1 MTTQTGTEIL
11 LHAPDFSK
19 FWIHF
24 WSSQVVWSFRYVFVT
39 MLAVTQTLIN
49 SILVKPVLR
58 LLQDLN
64 PTGLTIIF
72 IQRVPRNQCN
82 AKGIRVR

>member
-1 MTTQTGTEIL
+1 M
-11 LHAPDFSK
+11 
-19 FWIHF
+19 
-24 WSSQVVWSFRYVFVT
+24 VWPFRYVFVT
-39 MLAVTQTLIN
+39 MLTIIQTLMN